1 MSRKQEQGSLSLR
14 GSGSLQCLPAP
25 STHRVGKMG
34 FTRGINYAGSRG
46 LKRVASKHKD
56 HAHRL
61 RAKKAPVPKSNCRDA
76 CTAQS

>member
-1 MSRKQEQGSLSLR
+1 MSRKPEQGSLSLR
-14 GSGSLQCLPAP
+14 GGGRCGLPRRRRI
-25 STHRVGKMG
+25 RVGKMG